1 MIDVVVN
8 GAGDSWSWQWVFTD
22 SGGEHLLATS
32 AVLYLSEAQAQV
44 YGEVISRQCRD
55 WPVEDL
61 TEVPA

>member
-32 AVLYLSEAQAQV
+32 DEEYLSEAQALV
-44 YGEVISRQCRD
+44 YGTVYLNQCKG
-55 WPVEDL
+55 WPVDDL
-61 TEVPA
+61 CEA